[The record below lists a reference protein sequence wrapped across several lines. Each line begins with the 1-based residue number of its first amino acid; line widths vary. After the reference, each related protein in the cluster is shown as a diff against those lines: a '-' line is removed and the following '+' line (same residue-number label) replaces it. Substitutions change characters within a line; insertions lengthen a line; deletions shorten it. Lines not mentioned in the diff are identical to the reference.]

1 MKNKKNKIILLIVAA
16 AAVVLVG
23 VLLLLIF
30 LPNGSNGDA
39 TLDEGTKMSTS
50 VDENGVHQAQVITNE
65 KGEIDNNSYGTLVKY
80 VPADINTIHLEN
92 NSGSIDVL
100 SETPVNEAGET
111 EATVYTVKGYE
122 DFDLQ
127 AGTADEIA
135 KAASQLDFT
144 KVISVDGKNSSD
156 YGFDKPAAT
165 VTVYYN
171 DDTSAKI
178 IVGDNAPQETG
189 TYIKFGD
196 SDTIYIVSTDTV
208 APFSYSFTDMVSL
221 TINDSASDTD
231 NSQAK
236 KITLGGTHL
245 DKEIVIEPNSDADIS
260 TSYVMT
266 APIKGY
272 ASETA
277 SSNVDGNI
285 RGLFATKVKMVNPS
299 DAQLKELGL
308 DNPYATVKAEYPD
321 TTVELIAAEPDS
333 EGTVNMMV
341 KGGKVVYQI
350 GKDSV
355 SWVEM
360 TFDKML
366 SEYMLTPSMV
376 SLSKMTVNDG
386 KKDYEFVL
394 SSTTNTDTDDDGKET
409 TSTTTTVKCG
419 SKEID
424 LGKFSTYFQNITLVT
439 RADDKTESFS
449 GNPVFSVKYEY
460 ASDKSSDTV
469 SFYSTDNDRYLAV
482 LNGSAIGHVY
492 NSGIK
497 SVVNQ
502 AAKVADNEQVDAL

>member
-1 MKNKKNKIILLIVAA
+1 MKNKKNKVILIIVAV

-23 VLLLLIF
+23 VMLLLIF
-30 LPNGSNGDA
+30 LPKGSTGGA
-39 TLDEGTKMSTS
+39 TYDEGTNMSTS
-50 VDENGVHQAQVITNE
+50 VDENGVHQAQIVTNE

-80 VPADINTIHLEN
+80 VPADIKTIHLEN
-92 NSGSIDVL
+92 SSGTIDIL

-111 EATVYTVKGYE
+111 DTTIYTVKGYE
-122 DFDLQ
+122 NFDLQ
-127 AGTADEIA
+127 AGVVDTIA
-135 KAASQLDFT
+135 NEASQLDFT

-156 YGFDKPAAT
+156 YGFDEPSAT

-178 IVGDNAPQETG
+178 IVGDDAPQESG

-196 SDTIYIVSTDTV
+196 SDTIYIVSTDSV
-208 APFSYSFTDMVSL
+208 DAFRYGFTDMVSL

-245 DKEIVIEPNSDADIS
+245 DKEIVIEPNTDTDIS
-260 TSYVMT
+260 ASYVMT

-277 SSNVDGNI
+277 SSNVAGNI
-285 RGLFATKVKMVNPS
+285 RGLFATKVAMVNPS
-299 DAQLKELGL
+299 DDQLKKLGL
-308 DNPYATVKAEYPD
+308 SNPYATVKAEYPD

-341 KGGKVVYQI
+341 KGGNVVYQI

-355 SWVEM
+355 TWVEM

-366 SEYMLTPSMV
+366 SEYMLMPSLV

-386 KKDYEFVL
+386 KNDYEFIL
-394 SSTTNTDTDDDGKET
+394 SSTTSTNTDDDGKET

-419 SKEID
+419 GDEID
-424 LGKFSTYFQNITLVT
+424 LGKFSTYFQNITLIT

-469 SFYSTDNDRYLAV
+469 SFYSTDNERYLAV
-482 LNGSAIGHVY
+482 VNGNAIGHVY
-492 NSGIK
+492 KSGIN
-497 SVVNQ
+497 SLVNQ
-502 AAKVADNEQVDAL
+502 TPQVADNEQVDAL

>member
-16 AAVVLVG
+16 AVAVLVG

-30 LPNGSNGDA
+30 LPKGSTGDA
-39 TLDEGTKMSTS
+39 TFDEGTNMSTS
-50 VDENGVHQAQVITNE
+50 VDKNGVHQAQVITND
-65 KGEIDNNSYGTLVKY
+65 KGEIDNNSYGTLIEY
-80 VPADINTIHLEN
+80 VPADINTIHVEN
-92 NSGSIDVL
+92 NSGTIEIL

-111 EATVYTVKGYE
+111 DATVYTVKGYE
-122 DFDLQ
+122 NIDLQ
-127 AGTADEIA
+127 AGIADEIA
-135 KAASQLDFT
+135 SAASQLDFT

-156 YGFDKPAAT
+156 YGFDNPVAT

-178 IVGDNAPQETG
+178 IVGGNAPQEAG

-196 SDTIYIVSTDTV
+196 SDTIYIVSTTSV

-245 DKEIVIEPNSDADIS
+245 DKEIVLERNSDSDIS
-260 TSYVMT
+260 SSYIIT
-266 APIKGY
+266 APIEGY

-277 SSNVDGNI
+277 SSNVDGDI
-285 RGLFATKVKMVNPS
+285 RGLYASKVKMVNPS

-308 DNPYATVKAEYPD
+308 DNPYAAVKAEYPD
-321 TTVELIAAEPDS
+321 TTVELIAAAPDS

-341 KGGKVVYQI
+341 KGGNIVYQI

-355 SWVEM
+355 TWVEM
-360 TFDKML
+360 TFDEML
-366 SEYMLTPSMV
+366 SEYMLSPSMV

-386 KKDYEFVL
+386 DKNYEFEL
-394 SSTTNTDTDDDGKET
+394 SSTTNTDSDGDGQET

-419 SKEID
+419 GNEID
-424 LGKFSTYFQNITLVT
+424 LGNFSTYFQNVTLIT

-449 GNPVFSVKYEY
+449 GSPVFSVKYEY
-460 ASDKSSDTV
+460 ASGNDSDTV
-469 SFYSTDNDRYLAV
+469 SFYSTDSERYLAV
-482 LNGSAIGHVY
+482 VNGSAIGHVY
-492 NSGIK
+492 KSGINSLK
-497 SVVNQ
+497 TQTS
-502 AAKVADNEQVDAL
+502 KIADNEQVDAL